1 MKLSK
6 QQVIAK
12 LQTEKRGP
20 TEEEAAILSSSEFVL
35 EAGNFQIKEHNKEVA
50 DRMNDPKKT
59 YPFAW
64 IDGRVAV
71 KIDDTTPK
79 DTEGNYLVSLRG
91 SVFKRSEN
99 MPEFVKATGTLTDV
113 NLIPNGNSKKDSA
126 KQPF

>member
-20 TEEEAAILSSSEFVL
+20 TEEEAAILSSTEFVL
-35 EAGNFQIKEHNKEVA
+35 EPGNFQIKDHNDKVKSQ
-50 DRMNDPKKT
+50 MNDPKKT
-59 YPFAW
+59 YPTHWF
-64 IDGRVAV
+64 DGRVAV

-79 DTEGNYLVSLRG
+79 DPEGNYLVSLRG